1 MKFLRKEHSQWTVSQ
16 RLLSTFIIAFL
27 AVGSIALIVESWW
40 LRRNLAEQVESRA
53 EALAKSLIFSV
64 EGIFE
69 GSYRASLNRTVQ
81 NYATLPAIL
90 EVVILGS
97 NRKIIAHSNS
107 IFPRSLYFRLQS
119 DIQALEP
126 LNQMEQHVHT
136 EVVLDQKSILIFKV
150 PFHSPIFSSS
160 SGAVMLFIDRAEME
174 RRSRQTFIFS
184 TFILFSALI
193 MILLVLGWAIQHT
206 VLHPL
211 NKINQGIEESK
222 NNQKFVI
229 ANPFNSK
236 EFTRLAQTFSD
247 AYNQLHREII
257 ERRQAEED
265 LRNKSDE
272 LEKLI
277 VELRQTQT
285 QLIQT
290 EKMSSLGQLVAGIAH
305 EINNP
310 VNFIA
315 GNLVPIE
322 DYFQDFLHLLDA
334 YEQHYPEPA
343 SEIEKLREELE
354 IDFLLEDI
362 KSILKSMK
370 HGTNRIRDII
380 ISMRNFSRLDEADM
394 KEADIHQGIESTLL
408 ILQHRFKEFSHSV
421 PIKLIKNYGELP
433 LINCYPSELNQVFM
447 NLLANAIDVLKEE
460 VDKDKPFV
468 PTITIRTE
476 ACYYG
481 DDLKSVV
488 IYIADNGR
496 GISEA
501 HQQKLFDPFFTTK
514 PVGEGT
520 GLGLSISYKIVV
532 DRHKGRLVCHS
543 ELNKGTE
550 FEIEIPV
557 S

>member
-64 EGIFE
+64 EGIVE

-81 NYATLPAIL
+81 NYATLPAVL

-97 NRKIIAHSNS
+97 NQQIVAHSNT

-126 LNQMEQHVHT
+126 SLRMEQPVHT

-150 PFHSPIFSSS
+150 PFYSSIFSSS

-174 RRSRQTFIFS
+174 RRSLQTFIFS
-184 TFILFSALI
+184 TVILLSALI
-193 MILLVLGWAIQHT
+193 VILLVLGWAIQHT
-206 VLHPL
+206 VLQPL
-211 NKINQGIEESK
+211 KKINQAIEESQ
-222 NNQKFVI
+222 NNQNCVI
-229 ANPFNSK
+229 ANRFNSQ
-236 EFTRLAQTFSD
+236 EFTHLAQTFSD
-247 AYNQLHREII
+247 AYNQLQTEII
-257 ERRQAEED
+257 ERRQAEDD
-265 LRNKSDE
+265 LRKKSDE

-277 VELRQTQT
+277 VELKQTQI

-310 VNFIA
+310 VSFIA
-315 GNLVPIE
+315 GNLVPI
-322 DYFQDFLHLLDA
+322 DHYFQDFVHLLEA
-334 YEQHYPEPA
+334 YQRQYPNPA
-343 SEIEKLREELE
+343 SEIEELREELE
-354 IDFLLEDI
+354 IDFILEDAQN
-362 KSILKSMK
+362 ILRSMK
-370 HGTNRIRDII
+370 HGTDRIRDII

-421 PIKLIKNYGELP
+421 PIELIKDYGKLP

-447 NLLANAIDVLKEE
+447 NLLANAIDALKEE
-460 VDKDKPFV
+460 AEKDKQFV
-468 PTITIRTE
+468 PMITIRTE
-476 ACYYG
+476 ARYSA
-481 DDLKSVV
+481 DRLKSVL
-488 IYIADNGR
+488 IYIADNGA
-496 GISEA
+496 GISES
-501 HQQKLFDPFFTTK
+501 HQQRLFDPFFTTK